1 MLTGL
6 IAPTSGR
13 VSVFGRDLASNV
25 DSMRSQLGVCPQHDI
40 LFDSLTVREHLQF
53 CGALKGVAA
62 EVHYY

>member
-25 DSMRSQLGVCPQHDI
+25 DSMRAQLGVCPQHDI
-40 LFDSLTVREHLQF
+40 LFDSLTYAVAQREVDL
-53 CGALKGVAA
+53 
-62 EVHYY
+62 